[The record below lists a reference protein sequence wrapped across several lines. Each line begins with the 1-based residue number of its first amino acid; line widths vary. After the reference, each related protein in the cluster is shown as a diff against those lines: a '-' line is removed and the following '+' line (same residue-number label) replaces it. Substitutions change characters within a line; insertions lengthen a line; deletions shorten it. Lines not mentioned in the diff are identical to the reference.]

1 LPSKVESTAGMAQIL
16 HETIHDIRQ
25 PIAVVTALAEAALT
39 EPALPAAAQHRL
51 EQIIEQADRLSS
63 MIRNCLPAQRE
74 KPYKPGK
81 PRRDLADM
89 VHIVDEAI
97 EAGRLTWTGDITLAA
112 PARPVWYVVDP
123 VLLRRALSNVLDNAV
138 RAAGPAGTVRVE
150 VKRCDA
156 AVMLAVEDDGPGFGK
171 IPSGTGLGLAAAAR
185 HVIELGGRIEYSG
198 GAHGGTRVSL
208 WFP

>member
-1 LPSKVESTAGMAQIL
+1 MAQIL

-112 PARPVWYVVDP
+112 PERPLWCVVDP
-123 VLLRRALSNVLDNAV
+123 ALLRRALSNVLDNAA

-150 VKRCDA
+150 VKRCDT
-156 AVMLAVEDDGPGFGK
+156 AVMLAVEDDGPGFGE

>member
-1 LPSKVESTAGMAQIL
+1 MPSKVESTASMAQVL

-25 PIAVVTALAEAALT
+25 PVAVVAALAEAALT

-74 KPYKPGK
+74 KPHKPGA
-81 PRRDLADM
+81 PRRGPADM
-89 VHIVDEAI
+89 VRIVDEVI
-97 EAGRLTWTGDITLAA
+97 EAERLTWTGDLTLAA
-112 PARPVWYVVDP
+112 PARPVWCVIDP
-123 VLLRRALSNVLDNAV
+123 VLLRRALSNVLDNAA
-138 RAAGPAGTVRVE
+138 RAAGPDGTVRVE

-156 AVMLAVEDDGPGFGK
+156 AVMLAVEDDGPGFGE
-171 IPSGTGLGLAAAAR
+171 IPSGAGLGLAAVAR
-185 HVIELGGRIEYSG
+185 HVIKLGGKIEYSG
-198 GAHGGTRVSL
+198 NTHGGTRVSL